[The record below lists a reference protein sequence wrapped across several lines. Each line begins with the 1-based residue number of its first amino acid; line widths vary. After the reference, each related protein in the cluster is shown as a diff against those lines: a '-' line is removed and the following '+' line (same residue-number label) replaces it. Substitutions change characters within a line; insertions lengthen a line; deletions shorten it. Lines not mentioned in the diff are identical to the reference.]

1 MSVLTEE
8 RLIQLM
14 GETVQLQ
21 AICLDQLIVSGT
33 RPVDPELFQ
42 RYSAFIHSIEAEK
55 PREATLGESVWDWIW
70 QPAEGIN
77 YIQMYGR
84 LAWINMQLL
93 DLL

>member
-8 RLIQLM
+8 RLIQFM
-14 GETVQLQ
+14 SETVQLQ
-21 AICLDQLIVSGT
+21 ALCLDRLIAAGT
-33 RPVDPELFQ
+33 RPVDEDLFR
-42 RYSAFIHSIEAEK
+42 RYSAFVQSIEAEK
-55 PREATLGESVWDWIW
+55 SREPILGENVWDWIW
-70 QPAEGIN
+70 RPSEGLN

>member
-1 MSVLTEE
+1 ME
-8 RLIQLM
+8 
-14 GETVQLQ
+14 
-21 AICLDQLIVSGT
+21 AIRRPRWT
-33 RPVDPELFQ
+33 RPPICADLGAP
-42 RYSAFIHSIEAEK
+42 RG

>member
-8 RLIQLM
+8 RLIQFM
-14 GETVQLQ
+14 KETVQLQ
-21 AICLDQLIVSGT
+21 GICLDQLISAGT
-33 RPVDPELFQ
+33 RPADEHLFA
-42 RYSAFIHSIEAEK
+42 RYSAFIASISAEK
-55 PREATLGESVWDWIW
+55 SREPILSEEVWNWIW
-70 QPAEGIN
+70 NPSEGMN